1 MDYCSTK
8 IPALRALRFKVG
20 AGIFRHWRVTWQP
33 LVPSTMAYMNMNT
46 KYLKTAA
53 KAAVF
58 VTVLAWGVNLRAA
71 TPATT
76 QTSSSSV
83 AVQNQFQTVAF
94 SDSAEAGM
102 LQNAYLILAT
112 GDHDYKGHRVR
123 AMHQIEA
130 AAKLLGVTLSGD
142 AKDKQPQPLSDAK
155 LREAQG
161 LLQNV
166 LGAAEVKNQERVT
179 KHITNAI
186 NQINTALSIR

>member
-1 MDYCSTK
+1 
-8 IPALRALRFKVG
+8 
-20 AGIFRHWRVTWQP
+20 
-33 LVPSTMAYMNMNT
+33 MNT
-46 KYLKTAA
+46 KHLKTAA
-53 KAAVF
+53 KTAVF
-58 VTVLAWGVNLRAA
+58 FTVLAWGVNLRAA

-76 QTSSSSV
+76 QTLNGSV

-112 GDHDYKGHRVR
+112 GNHDYQGHRVK

-130 AAKLLGVTLSGD
+130 AAKLLGMNLSGD

-161 LLQNV
+161 LLQSV
-166 LGAAEVKNQERVT
+166 LASSEVQNQKRVT
-179 KHITNAI
+179 KHINHAI
-186 NQINTALSIR
+186 NQINIALSIR

>member
-1 MDYCSTK
+1 MEY
-8 IPALRALRFKVG
+8 
-20 AGIFRHWRVTWQP
+20 
-33 LVPSTMAYMNMNT
+33 MNT
-46 KYLKTAA
+46 KHLKSAA

-58 VTVLAWGVNLRAA
+58 ITVLAYGANLRAA

-76 QTSSSSV
+76 QMLNGSV
-83 AVQNQFQTVAF
+83 AVPNQFQTVAF
-94 SDSAEAGM
+94 SNSAEAGK

-112 GDHDYKGHRVR
+112 GDHDYKGHRVK
-123 AMHQIEA
+123 AMNQIEA

-161 LLQNV
+161 LLQSV

-179 KHITNAI
+179 KHLNNAI

>member
-1 MDYCSTK
+1 M
-8 IPALRALRFKVG
+8 
-20 AGIFRHWRVTWQP
+20 
-33 LVPSTMAYMNMNT
+33 LVCN
-46 KYLKTAA
+46 LKTPRS
-53 KAAVF
+53 VNY
-58 VTVLAWGVNLRAA
+58 GVYEYEYKISKNSRKSCGFCHRSGLGREPSRRDTSNHANIEQLRCRSESI
-71 TPATT
+71 PNRG
-76 QTSSSSV
+76 
-83 AVQNQFQTVAF
+83 VQRLG
-94 SDSAEAGM
+94 EAGM
-102 LQNAYLILAT
+102 LQNAYLILDT

-130 AAKLLGVTLSGD
+130 AAKLLGMNLSGD

-179 KHITNAI
+179 KHITNAV